1 MLSHPRKVTVKYS
14 DDGKVRV
21 KLITCYSSRRY
32 MHQHPRLANLRW
44 PFPSKDFTEDMTACT
59 LSSVAEYESTLEF
72 VGNLILF
79 LGGIVCI
86 FIVHVAVA
94 SGVEAYMTLK
104 RQVIDLIKRA
114 NDQGI
119 PVSSLSSI
127 VLRKNSGKRPAVLT
141 DARDIEDIG
150 GSCDGLED
158 DYEETT
164 ASGIQND
171 HVECRDN
178 SSSVWLH
185 FPHLELVF
193 LFFAFQGAV
202 TTEARVIR
210 HAGLNC
216 LSVFFVAIVYMVR
229 NQSVTKILD
238 PLRILG
244 NKAVCPKQCV
254 LLWKDRTMCNTSSCS
269 NLSLFILLMLTQI
282 RTPP

>member
-1 MLSHPRKVTVKYS
+1 
-14 DDGKVRV
+14 
-21 KLITCYSSRRY
+21 
-32 MHQHPRLANLRW
+32 MHQNSRLANLRW

-59 LSSVAEYESTLEF
+59 LSSDAEYESTLEF
-72 VGNLILF
+72 VGNLLLF

-104 RQVIDLIKRA
+104 RQAIELIKMA

-119 PVSSLSSI
+119 PVSNLSSI

-150 GSCDGLED
+150 GSCDGSED
-158 DYEETT
+158 GHEETT
-164 ASGIQND
+164 ASGIQD
-171 HVECRDN
+171 DLVECRDN

-216 LSVFFVAIVYMVR
+216 PSVFFVAIAYLVR
-229 NQSVTKILD
+229 NQAMMSIFG
-238 PLRILG
+238 PPGILG
-244 NKAVCPKQCV
+244 
-254 LLWKDRTMCNTSSCS
+254 
-269 NLSLFILLMLTQI
+269 I
-282 RTPP
+282 